1 MTLSVE
7 KKKIIVIA
15 YAAVSMDM
23 LNFAIIVPIL
33 PYLSIE
39 LNATTME
46 EGILFSSYAIF
57 QLVST
62 ICSTYSCIGLL
73 IMGPLSDRYGRKP
86 FLLLTL
92 LGPCVGSLHIS
103 SLIYRFDPAGFVV
116 FYADVDLLEILYGSF
131 RWCHDSGASV
141 LPLSSFHA

>member
-1 MTLSVE
+1 MTLSLE

-33 PYLSIE
+33 PYLSME

-57 QLVST
+57 QLIST
-62 ICSTYSCIGLL
+62 ICSTCSCIGLL

-92 LGPCVGSLHIS
+92 LGPCVGNL
-103 SLIYRFDPAGFVV
+103 LIPLLIHRFHPAGFVV
-116 FYADVDLLEILYGSF
+116 FYAHADLLEILYGSF
-131 RWCHDSGASV
+131 RWRHDSGASV
-141 LPLSSFHA
+141 PILFSFHV

>member
-1 MTLSVE
+1 MTLSLE

-46 EGILFSSYAIF
+46 EGILFSSYAVF
-57 QLVST
+57 QLISP
-62 ICSTYSCIGLL
+62 IDSLRSFIGLL

-92 LGPCVGSLHIS
+92 LGPCVG
-103 SLIYRFDPAGFVV
+103 D
-116 FYADVDLLEILYGSF
+116 FYLL
-131 RWCHDSGASV
+131 
-141 LPLSSFHA
+141 